1 MDSQEVDDKGD
12 IRNVP
17 KHIIK
22 ELISTYKCHPALWQ
36 IKNKDL
42 YGNRTLKYKG
52 HQALVNIWKKYDEDA
67 DIKMVKNKIQSLRGS
82 FRKELKKVSALCN
95 LMYLMTFFTKYFEGL
110 RLTTTSPDDTSI

>member
-1 MDSQEVDDKGD
+1 MDSQQEIDDKVD

-22 ELISTYKCHPALWQ
+22 ELICTYKSHPALWQ

-42 YGNRTLKYKG
+42 YGNRNLKYKG
-52 HQALVNIWKKYDEDA
+52 HQALVNVWKKYDEDA

-82 FRKELKKVSALCN
+82 FRKELKKVSVLWCS
-95 LMYLMTFFTKYFEGL
+95 LTLLTF
-110 RLTTTSPDDTSI
+110 